1 MVHGMGCLEPS
12 LALGGEETTA
22 AHQDFLAE
30 RGIQTAMLLAIASGA
45 AIHERFVTTFAVNR
59 LWSGLSSALRV
70 EKLDGADHRPQFELT
85 LADHTVAPFIRYRLK
100 SEAFAVPESQ
110 RDAVA
115 EGVEKV
121 QTGSTR
127 TGQSRG

>member
-1 MVHGMGCLEPS
+1 MGCLEPS

-70 EKLDGADHRPQFELT
+70 EKLDGCQ
-85 LADHTVAPFIRYRLK
+85 AP
-100 SEAFAVPESQ
+100 SWNENM
-110 RDAVA
+110 
-115 EGVEKV
+115 KV
-121 QTGSTR
+121 FQN
-127 TGQSRG
+127 

>member
-1 MVHGMGCLEPS
+1 MGCFEPS

-45 AIHERFVTTFAVNR
+45 AIHERVDGVTTFAVNR

-85 LADHTVAPFIRYRLK
+85 LADRTVAPFIRYRLK